1 LPAAALIKVMLRRM
15 RIGHWLGS
23 WIYFVSI
30 ILLVG
35 TTVGATLHLL
45 IGLLIFESPSP
56 GYLLAR
62 GAQNGFF
69 YSGVWAGG
77 LGIVLCFVR
86 GHRENQRK
94 RQQSAGESQA

>member
-1 LPAAALIKVMLRRM
+1 MLRRL

-23 WIYFVSI
+23 WFYFVSI
-30 ILLVG
+30 ILLIG
-35 TTVGATLHLL
+35 TVVGALLHGL
-45 IGLLIFESPSP
+45 IGLLIFESPHVP
-56 GYLLAR
+56 YLLAR

-94 RQQSAGESQA
+94 RQQRAGESQS

>member
-1 LPAAALIKVMLRRM
+1 MLRRM
-15 RIGHWLGS
+15 RIGHWIGS
-23 WIYFVSI
+23 WFYFVSI
-30 ILLVG
+30 ILLIG
-35 TTVGATLHLL
+35 TVIGALLHGA
-45 IGLLIFESPSP
+45 IGLLIFESPQFS
-56 GYLLAR
+56 YLLAR

-94 RQQSAGESQA
+94 MQQRAGEVQS